1 LATLGGYV
9 VMQLLDYLV
18 KVTVIVIAAFSVG
31 CSIQHFSKTKQVSAD
46 LILFDG
52 KVYTVDAN
60 RSWAEAVAVIDGKI
74 AYVGSS
80 SGAKKYKGPNTRLV
94 DLDGKMVLPGFQDAH
109 VHPIEAGMAYLGCSL
124 HDGKSVEDYVLIVK
138 ECAQQSP
145 EATFIDGGGWTMDLF
160 EDGLPDKR
168 LLDEVVSD
176 RPVILKSAS
185 GHQLWVNSK
194 TLKIAGIDAETPDP
208 PRGRI
213 DRYKNSKEPSG
224 SLQENSA
231 MNLAFSTR
239 PAYSADQMQAALQFG
254 QHYLNQYGVTTL
266 QDALLKLDGNEAY
279 VGGPTYMAMDR
290 AGDLTIRV
298 VGALVWNT
306 DSGLEQLSRITDAR
320 ERFKTP
326 LFSAPSVKIWLDG
339 VMEVHTAAL
348 LAPYS
353 DREDGYSGELLI
365 KPEQL
370 DVVVSQL
377 DALGFQIHFHA
388 IGDAAV
394 RQSLDSLEL
403 ARQKNGVRDSRHH
416 MSHIQLFDPADI
428 PRLETLNVVANFQ
441 PYWAWADK
449 FITELTIPKLGADR
463 SKWLY
468 PIRSV
473 LDTGAVV
480 AFGSDWF
487 VTSGNPLL
495 GIETAITRRDP
506 LTNFSDPFLEDERI
520 NLADAIEA
528 YTINS
533 AYVNFI
539 DDETGSI
546 EEGKLADLIVLDNNL
561 FELAPNEISDA
572 QVLLTLL
579 EGNPVYGDWTLS
591 SIPKIAQ

>member
-1 LATLGGYV
+1 V

-254 QHYLNQYGVTTL
+254 QHYLNQYGVTTV

>member
-1 LATLGGYV
+1 
-9 VMQLLDYLV
+9 
-18 KVTVIVIAAFSVG
+18 
-31 CSIQHFSKTKQVSAD
+31 
-46 LILFDG
+46 
-52 KVYTVDAN
+52 
-60 RSWAEAVAVIDGKI
+60 
-74 AYVGSS
+74 
-80 SGAKKYKGPNTRLV
+80 
-94 DLDGKMVLPGFQDAH
+94 
-109 VHPIEAGMAYLGCSL
+109 
-124 HDGKSVEDYVLIVK
+124 
-138 ECAQQSP
+138 
-145 EATFIDGGGWTMDLF
+145 
-160 EDGLPDKR
+160 
-168 LLDEVVSD
+168 
-176 RPVILKSAS
+176 
-185 GHQLWVNSK
+185 
-194 TLKIAGIDAETPDP
+194 
-208 PRGRI
+208 
-213 DRYKNSKEPSG
+213 
-224 SLQENSA
+224 
-231 MNLAFSTR
+231 
-239 PAYSADQMQAALQFG
+239 
-254 QHYLNQYGVTTL
+254 
-266 QDALLKLDGNEAY
+266 
-279 VGGPTYMAMDR
+279 
-290 AGDLTIRV
+290 
-298 VGALVWNT
+298 
-306 DSGLEQLSRITDAR
+306 
-320 ERFKTP
+320 
-326 LFSAPSVKIWLDG
+326 
-339 VMEVHTAAL
+339 

-403 ARQKNGVRDSRHH
+403 ARQVNGVRDSRHH

-428 PRLETLNVVANFQ
+428 PRLEALDVVANFQ

-449 FITELTIPKLGADR
+449 FITELTIPKLGAER

-468 PIRSV
+468 PIKSV

-495 GIETAITRRDP
+495 GIETAVTRHDP
-506 LTNFSDPFLEDERI
+506 LTDISDPFLESERI
-520 NLADAIEA
+520 SLADAIEA

-546 EEGKLADLIVLDNNL
+546 EKGKVADLIVLDKNL

-591 SIPKIAQ
+591 SIPKTAQ

>member
-1 LATLGGYV
+1 
-9 VMQLLDYLV
+9 MQLLDYLV
-18 KVTVIVIAAFSVG
+18 KVTVIVFTAFSVG
-31 CSIQHFSKTKQVSAD
+31 CSIQYFSKPKQVNSD

-80 SGAKKYKGPNTRLV
+80 TGANKYKGPHTRLV
-94 DLDGKMVLPGFQDAH
+94 DLEGKMVLPGFQDAH

-124 HDGKSVEDYVLIVK
+124 HDGKSVEEYVRIVE
-138 ECAQQSP
+138 ECAKRSP

-160 EDGLPDKR
+160 EDGLPDKG

-194 TLKIAGIDAETPDP
+194 TLEIAGIDAETPNP

-213 DRYKNSKEPSG
+213 DRYKNSREPSG

-231 MNLAFSTR
+231 MNLAFNTR
-239 PAYSADQMQAALQFG
+239 PAYSASQMQAALKFG
-254 QHYLNQYGVTTL
+254 QHYLNQYGVTTV

-279 VGGPTYMAMDR
+279 VGGPTYMAMDQ

-306 DSGLEQLSRITDAR
+306 ELGMEQLSRITDAR
-320 ERFKTP
+320 EHFKTP

-348 LAPYS
+348 LVPYS

-403 ARQKNGVRDSRHH
+403 ARQVNGVRDSRHH

-428 PRLETLNVVANFQ
+428 PRLEALDVVANFQ

-449 FITELTIPKLGADR
+449 FITELTIPKLGAER

-468 PIRSV
+468 PIKSV

-495 GIETAITRRDP
+495 GIETAVTRHDP
-506 LTNFSDPFLEDERI
+506 LTDISDPFLESERI
-520 NLADAIEA
+520 SLADAIEA

-546 EEGKLADLIVLDNNL
+546 EKGKVADLIVLDKNL

-591 SIPKIAQ
+591 SIPKTAQ

>member
-1 LATLGGYV
+1 
-9 VMQLLDYLV
+9 MQLLDYLV

-254 QHYLNQYGVTTL
+254 QHYLNQYGVTTV

-279 VGGPTYMAMDR
+279 VGGPTYMAMDQ

-326 LFSAPSVKIWLDG
+326 LFSALSVKIWLDG

>member
-1 LATLGGYV
+1 
-9 VMQLLDYLV
+9 
-18 KVTVIVIAAFSVG
+18 
-31 CSIQHFSKTKQVSAD
+31 
-46 LILFDG
+46 
-52 KVYTVDAN
+52 
-60 RSWAEAVAVIDGKI
+60 
-74 AYVGSS
+74 
-80 SGAKKYKGPNTRLV
+80 
-94 DLDGKMVLPGFQDAH
+94 MVLPGFQDAH

-254 QHYLNQYGVTTL
+254 QHYLNQYGVTTV

>member
-185 GHQLWVNSK
+185 GHQVWVNSK

-254 QHYLNQYGVTTL
+254 QHYLNQYGVTTV

-326 LFSAPSVKIWLDG
+326 LFSALSVKIWLDG

>member
-1 LATLGGYV
+1 
-9 VMQLLDYLV
+9 MRLLQCLV
-18 KVTVIVIAAFSVG
+18 KPIIISILGISVG
-31 CSIQHFSKTKQVSAD
+31 CSISSSSVQQTSTSRSAD
-46 LILFDG
+46 LILLDG
-52 KVYTVDAN
+52 KVYTVDAD
-60 RSWAEAVAVIDGKI
+60 RSWAESVAVSHGRII
-74 AYVGSS
+74 YVGASA
-80 SGAKKYKGPNTRLV
+80 GVTKYLGPNTQLV

-124 HDGKSVEDYVLIVK
+124 HDGKTAKDYVRLVAK
-138 ECAQQSP
+138 CAQQSP
-145 EATFIDGGGWTMDLF
+145 EVAFIDGGGWTMDVF
-160 EDGLPDKR
+160 ENGLPDKK
-168 LLDEVVSD
+168 LLDEVVAD

-185 GHQLWVNSK
+185 GHQLWINSRA
-194 TLKIAGIDAETPDP
+194 LEIAGINADTPNP
-208 PRGRI
+208 ARGRI
-213 DRYKNSKEPSG
+213 DRYQGSNEPSG

-231 MNLAFSTR
+231 MNLVFNTR
-239 PAYSADQMQAALQFG
+239 PAYSPSQMQAALTFG
-254 QHYLNQYGVTTL
+254 QHYLNQYGVTTV

-279 VGGPTYMAMDR
+279 VGGPTYLAMDQ
-290 AGDLTIRV
+290 AGKLTLRV

-306 DSGLEQLSRITDAR
+306 DIGLEQLSRIVDAR

-326 LFSAPSVKIWLDG
+326 LFTAPSVKIWLDG

-348 LAPYS
+348 LMPYS
-353 DREDGYSGELLI
+353 DRADNYRGELFI
-365 KPEQL
+365 EPEQL
-370 DVVVSQL
+370 DIVVTQL

-388 IGDAAV
+388 IGDAAI

-403 ARQKNGVRDSRHH
+403 ARQVNGVRDSRHH

-428 PRLETLNVVANFQ
+428 PRLEALNVVANFQ

-449 FITELTIPKLGADR
+449 FITELTIPKLGPER

-468 PIRSV
+468 PIKSV

-506 LTNFSDPFLEDERI
+506 LNNSSNTFLEDERI
-520 NLADAIEA
+520 GLADAIEA

-546 EEGKLADLIVLDNNL
+546 EVGKLADLIVLDKNL
-561 FELAPNEISDA
+561 FQISPDEISEA

-579 EGNPVYGDWTLS
+579 EGNLVYGDWTLLP
-591 SIPKIAQ
+591 IPKTAQ

>member
-1 LATLGGYV
+1 MG
-9 VMQLLDYLV
+9 LLEHFL
-18 KVTVIVIAAFSVG
+18 KPAIIIFMTFSAG
-31 CSIQHFSKTKQVSAD
+31 CSIVPFSSNHINQNIESAD
-46 LILFDG
+46 LILRDG
-52 KVYTVDAN
+52 EVYTVDAD
-60 RSWAEAVAVIDGKI
+60 RPWAEAVAVKDGKI
-74 AYVGSS
+74 VYVGSNA
-80 SGAKKYKGPNTRLV
+80 GVIKHGGPNTRV
-94 DLDGKMVLPGFQDAH
+94 VILDGKMVLPGFQDAH

-124 HDGKSVEDYVLIVK
+124 HDGKSVEEYVHIVE
-138 ECAQQSP
+138 ECAKQSS

-168 LLDEVVSD
+168 LLDG
-176 RPVILKSAS
+176 PVILKSAS

-194 TLKIAGIDAETPDP
+194 TLEIAGIDAETPNP

-213 DRYKNSKEPSG
+213 DRYKNSREPSG

-231 MNLAFSTR
+231 MNLAFNTR
-239 PAYSADQMQAALQFG
+239 PAYSASQMQAALKFG
-254 QHYLNQYGVTTL
+254 QHYLNQYGVTTV

-279 VGGPTYMAMDR
+279 VGGPTYMEMDQ

-306 DSGLEQLSRITDAR
+306 ELGMEQLSRITDAR
-320 ERFKTP
+320 EQFKTP

-348 LAPYS
+348 LVPYS

-370 DVVVSQL
+370 DTVVSQL

-403 ARQKNGVRDSRHH
+403 ARQVNGVRDSRHH
-416 MSHIQLFDPADI
+416 MSHIRLFDPTDI
-428 PRLETLNVVANFQ
+428 PRLESLNVVANFQ

-449 FITELTIPKLGADR
+449 FITELTIPKLGAER

-468 PIRSV
+468 PIKSV

-495 GIETAITRRDP
+495 GIETAVTRRDP
-506 LTNFSDPFLEDERI
+506 LTNISDPFLESERI
-520 NLADAIEA
+520 SLADAIEA

-546 EEGKLADLIVLDNNL
+546 EKGKVADLIVLDKNL

-579 EGNPVYGDWTLS
+579 EGKPVYGDWTLS
-591 SIPKIAQ
+591 SIPKTAQ

>member
-1 LATLGGYV
+1 M

-254 QHYLNQYGVTTL
+254 QHYLNQYGVTTV